1 MERDERMM
9 EKALNSG
16 VVVRYIVKPA
26 TASDFKG
33 IWQYTI
39 PSIVMKMK
47 GKKKPTSSSSPPLI
61 RSTRDQQDDNNIEDS
76 SWTTSK
82 GHHNYYK
89 DIIMSSSS
97 SPPPLNKIVK
107 RKEFVVRASKNAA
120 AFEGGGENN
129 GSSSLSGVIKK
140 SKVVWTSD
148 LQSRFLQAINIIGLE
163 NAVPKKIL
171 EVMQTPGLT
180 RENVASHLQ
189 KYRLFLK
196 RVARM
201 FAMLMNHETNKKDV
215 FTSLGSKY
223 PNSLMLKNIK
233 EEFRRMLKFRKLRS
247 TFSSSYPY
255 SSSANKNP
263 NSSPLFKPT
272 SMFQYHHHSSFPKSH
287 HRHSTFSYS
296 TPKMNAYEM
305 LQDQIMPASTSSN
318 IHTNN
323 FTGTGSGFASAFDEQ
338 RDQMIQPIGSN
349 IGVSNT
355 YYDSCGYNINND
367 NSFINGSS
375 NFGYLVDGRLSPSSC
390 ELFRSNQSMA
400 DKAGSNNDNIL
411 EQENLYEVLNNEGD
425 HSYQTIEVEG
435 NYNNDASLVPL
446 AQYSNFST
454 GFDYCGDII
463 MEELND
469 NGQFS
474 NQQQENQEVA
484 GKDIDPRVEST
495 NDYFPSFD
503 QISDQLM
510 ESLNFSEKDLENL
523 NLEQIPQDWDDDFL
537 ESLFNNGLTLPSFSA
552 IKPPQNSHHS
562 SPLLNFVPSLPFS
575 QGSKLFFFIQG
586 AKMFGYY
593 ALLLGFLKM
602 MKVG

>member
-33 IWQYTI
+33 
-39 PSIVMKMK
+39 
-47 GKKKPTSSSSPPLI
+47 G
-61 RSTRDQQDDNNIEDS
+61 
-76 SWTTSK
+76 
-82 GHHNYYK
+82 
-89 DIIMSSSS
+89 
-97 SPPPLNKIVK
+97 
-107 RKEFVVRASKNAA
+107 A
-120 AFEGGGENN
+120 ENN

-163 NAVPKKIL
+163 VNAVPKKIL

-323 FTGTGSGFASAFDEQ
+323 FTGTGSGFASAFDKQ

-355 YYDSCGYNINND
+355 YYDSCGYNIDND

-411 EQENLYEVLNNEGD
+411 ENILEQENLYEVLNNEGD

-446 AQYSNFST
+446 AQYSNCST

-474 NQQQENQEVA
+474 NQYV
-484 GKDIDPRVEST
+484 
-495 NDYFPSFD
+495 
-503 QISDQLM
+503 
-510 ESLNFSEKDLENL
+510 
-523 NLEQIPQDWDDDFL
+523 
-537 ESLFNNGLTLPSFSA
+537 
-552 IKPPQNSHHS
+552 
-562 SPLLNFVPSLPFS
+562 
-575 QGSKLFFFIQG
+575 
-586 AKMFGYY
+586 
-593 ALLLGFLKM
+593 
-602 MKVG
+602 